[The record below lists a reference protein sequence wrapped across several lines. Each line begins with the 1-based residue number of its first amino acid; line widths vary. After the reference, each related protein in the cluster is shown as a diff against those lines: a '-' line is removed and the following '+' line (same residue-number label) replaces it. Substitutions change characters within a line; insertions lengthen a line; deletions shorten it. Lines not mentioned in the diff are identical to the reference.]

1 MELLVL
7 TKVDGFL
14 GPFAAIFGWIFN
26 ILYILLDKIYELFG
40 DGKVGIVAV
49 TVILFTIVT
58 KLLMT
63 PLTIKQQK
71 FSKMSNIMNP
81 ELTAIQEKYKGKK
94 DEKSMRLMQME
105 QQAVYEKYGTTP
117 TAGCLP
123 MLIMFPLMFALYRI
137 IYAIPAYVP
146 QINELYYGI
155 AEEIK
160 NAPDYFNYMSE
171 MATSLGVATK
181 EFVEMGDNVFTN
193 THIIDILTKFRIAD
207 WDNLIEKFPTVAN
220 IMTDNVSNIE
230 LIKDIHSVGAF
241 NILDTPQSYG
251 MSLALLIPV
260 LAIVTQLLQSKLSM
274 TNTKKNGNNSNQDNP
289 MVQSMNSMMYIMPF
303 MSGFMC
309 WMFPIC
315 VGIYWVAS
323 TVVTI
328 IYQFFINRHIDKM
341 DINDMIAKNVEKQNK
356 KKEKIGIAS
365 GSQMAELAK
374 MQTKSI
380 NAETIAESKKNSTAS
395 YANATG
401 KNYTAD
407 KTTNSGTGEKKSI
420 SGYANMLKK
429 D

>member
-1 MELLVL
+1 LELIVL
-7 TKVDGFL
+7 TKVGGFL
-14 GPFAAIFGWIFN
+14 GPFATIFGWIFN
-26 ILYILLDKIYELFG
+26 LLYILLNKIYELFS
-40 DGKVGIVAV
+40 DEKSGIVAI
-49 TVILFTIVT
+49 TVVLFTIVT

-63 PLTIKQQK
+63 PLTVKQQK
-71 FSKMSNIMNP
+71 FSKMSNVMNP

-94 DEKSMRLMQME
+94 DEKSMRMMQLE
-105 QQAVYEKYGTTP
+105 QQAVYDKYGTSP

-146 QINELYYGI
+146 EIYDLYNAI
-155 AEEIK
+155 AEGIK
-160 NAPDYFNYMSE
+160 NQDYFTYMSE
-171 MATSLGVATK
+171 MATTLGVATK
-181 EFVEMGDNVFTN
+181 NFSEMSEGVLTN
-193 THIIDILTKFRIAD
+193 AHLVDIMTKFGSDQWIA
-207 WDNLIEKFPTVAN
+207 LAQQFPSVADIIN
-220 IMTDNVSNIE
+220 ANAEQINA
-230 LIKDIHSVGAF
+230 IHSIGGF
-241 NILDTPQSYG
+241 NILNSPQYYG
-251 MSLALLIPV
+251 FSWSLLIPV
-260 LAIVTQLLQSKLSM
+260 LAIVTQLFQSKLSM
-274 TNTKKNGNNSNQDNP
+274 AKTKQTNKQSEENV

-341 DINDMIAKNVEKQNK
+341 DLNDMIAKNVEKQNK
-356 KKEKIGIAS
+356 KREKMGIAS
-365 GSQMAELAK
+365 GNQMAELAK

-380 NAETIAESKKNSTAS
+380 DAYSNAEAKKSTTSS

-401 KNYTAD
+401 KNYTAE
-407 KTTNSGTGEKKSI
+407 KTASSANTEKKSV

>member
-7 TKVDGFL
+7 TKVGGLL
-14 GPFAAIFGWIFN
+14 GPFATIFGWIFN
-26 ILYILLDKIYELFG
+26 LLYILLDKIYELFS
-40 DGKVGIVAV
+40 DEKSGIVAL
-49 TVILFTIVT
+49 TVVLFTIVT

-81 ELTAIQEKYKGKK
+81 ELTAIQEKYKGKR
-94 DEKSMRLMQME
+94 DEKSMRMMQME
-105 QQAVYEKYGTTP
+105 QQAVYDKYGTNP

-146 QINELYYGI
+146 EIYDLYNAI
-155 AEEIK
+155 AEGIK
-160 NAPDYFNYMSE
+160 NQDYFAYMSE
-171 MATSLGVATK
+171 MATTLAVQTKNFSEMSEGVL
-181 EFVEMGDNVFTN
+181 TN
-193 THIIDILTKFRIAD
+193 AHMIDIMTKFGSDQWVALAEQFPSVAD
-207 WDNLIEKFPTVAN
+207 IINTNAEQINA
-220 IMTDNVSNIE
+220 
-230 LIKDIHSVGAF
+230 IHSIGSF
-241 NILDTPQSYG
+241 NILNSPQYYG
-251 MSLALLIPV
+251 FGLALLIPV
-260 LAIVTQLLQSKLSM
+260 LAIVTQLFQSKLSM
-274 TNTKKNGNNSNQDNP
+274 AKTKTNNKQGEENV

-341 DINDMIAKNVEKQNK
+341 DMNEMIQQNVEKMNK
-356 KKEKIGIAS
+356 KREKMGIAS
-365 GSQMAELAK
+365 GNQMAGVAK
-374 MQTKSI
+374 MQTRSI
-380 NAETIAESKKNSTAS
+380 DSYAAAEVKKNSTSS

-401 KNYTAD
+401 KNYNAEKTASSV
-407 KTTNSGTGEKKSI
+407 NSDKKSV
-420 SGYANMLKK
+420 SGYANMMKK
-429 D
+429 DYEG

>member
-1 MELLVL
+1 MELLLL
-7 TKVDGFL
+7 TKVGGFL
-14 GPFAAIFGWIFN
+14 GPFATIFGWIFN
-26 ILYILLDKIYELFG
+26 LLYILLDKIYALFS
-40 DGKVGIVAV
+40 DERSGIVAI
-49 TVILFTIVT
+49 TVVLFTIVT

-71 FSKMSNIMNP
+71 FSKMSSIMNP
-81 ELTAIQEKYKGKK
+81 ELTEIQEKYKNKK
-94 DEKSMRLMQME
+94 NDEKAMRMMQME
-105 QQAVYEKYGTTP
+105 QQAVYDKYGTSP

-146 QINELYYGI
+146 DIYELYNTI
-155 AEEIK
+155 AEGLK
-160 NAPDYFNYMSE
+160 NQDYFAYMSE
-171 MATSLGVATK
+171 MATTLTVQTKKFSEMSEGVL
-181 EFVEMGDNVFTN
+181 TN
-193 THIIDILTKFRIAD
+193 AHMVDIMTKFGSDQWIDLAKQFPSIAD
-207 WDNLIEKFPTVAN
+207 I
-220 IMTDNVSNIE
+220 INVNAEQINAM
-230 LIKDIHSVGAF
+230 HSVWGF
-241 NILDTPQSYG
+241 NLLNTPQHYG
-251 MSLALLIPV
+251 FSLALLIPV
-260 LAIVTQLLQSKLSM
+260 LAIVTQLFQSMLSM
-274 TNTKKNGNNSNQDNP
+274 AKTKTNKKKGEENA

-341 DINDMIAKNVEKQNK
+341 DMDEMIRQNVEKMNK
-356 KKEKIGIAS
+356 KREKMGIAS
-365 GSQMAELAK
+365 GNQMAELAK

-380 NAETIAESKKNSTAS
+380 DSYTKAEAKKTTTSS

-401 KNYTAD
+401 KNYTSD
-407 KTTNSGTGEKKSI
+407 TTTSSANTEKKSV

>member
-1 MELLVL
+1 MELMLL
-7 TKVDGFL
+7 TKVGGFL
-14 GPFAAIFGWIFN
+14 GPFATIFGWIFN
-26 ILYILLDKIYELFG
+26 LLYILLSKIYELFS
-40 DGKVGIVAV
+40 DEKSGIVAV

-63 PLTIKQQK
+63 PLTVKQQK

-105 QQAVYEKYGTTP
+105 QQAVYDKYGTTP

-146 QINELYYGI
+146 EIYDLYNAI
-155 AEEIK
+155 AEGIK
-160 NAPDYFNYMSE
+160 NQDYFAYMSE
-171 MATSLGVATK
+171 MATTLAVQTK
-181 EFVEMGDNVFTN
+181 NFAEMGEGVLTN
-193 THIIDILTKFRIAD
+193 AHLVDIMTKFGSDNWIALAEQFPSVAPIIEENAAQINAMHSIGGF
-207 WDNLIEKFPTVAN
+207 NLLN
-220 IMTDNVSNIE
+220 
-230 LIKDIHSVGAF
+230 
-241 NILDTPQSYG
+241 TPQYYG
-251 MSLALLIPV
+251 FSWALLIPV
-260 LAIVTQLLQSKLSM
+260 LAIVTQLFQSVLSM
-274 TNTKKNGNNSNQDNP
+274 AKTKTGKKKTEENA

-315 VGIYWVAS
+315 VGIYWIAS

-341 DINDMIAKNVEKQNK
+341 DMDEMIQQNVEKMNK
-356 KKEKIGIAS
+356 KREKMGIAS
-365 GSQMAELAK
+365 GNQMAELAK

-380 NAETIAESKKNSTAS
+380 GSYTAAESKKNTTSS

-401 KNYTAD
+401 KNYNAEKTASSAN
-407 KTTNSGTGEKKSI
+407 TEKKSV
-420 SGYANMLKK
+420 SGYANMMKK

>member
-1 MELLVL
+1 MELLLL
-7 TKVDGFL
+7 TKVGGFL
-14 GPFAAIFGWIFN
+14 GPFATIFGWIFN
-26 ILYILLDKIYELFG
+26 LLYILLDKIYALFS
-40 DGKVGIVAV
+40 DERSGIVAI
-49 TVILFTIVT
+49 TVVLFTIVT

-71 FSKMSNIMNP
+71 FSKMSSIMNP
-81 ELTAIQEKYKGKK
+81 ELTEIQEKYKNKK
-94 DEKSMRLMQME
+94 NDEKAMRMMQME
-105 QQAVYEKYGTTP
+105 QQAVYDKYGTSP

-146 QINELYYGI
+146 DIYELYNTI
-155 AEEIK
+155 AEGLK
-160 NAPDYFNYMSE
+160 NQDYFAYMSE
-171 MATSLGVATK
+171 MATTLTVQTKKFSEMSEGVL
-181 EFVEMGDNVFTN
+181 TN
-193 THIIDILTKFRIAD
+193 AHMVDIMTKFGSDQWIDLAKQFPSIAD
-207 WDNLIEKFPTVAN
+207 I
-220 IMTDNVSNIE
+220 INVNAEQINAM
-230 LIKDIHSVGAF
+230 HSVWGF
-241 NILDTPQSYG
+241 NLLNTPQHYG
-251 MSLALLIPV
+251 FSLALLIPV
-260 LAIVTQLLQSKLSM
+260 LAIVTQLFQSMLSM
-274 TNTKKNGNNSNQDNP
+274 AKTKTNKKKGEENA
-289 MVQSMNSMMYIMPF
+289 MMQSMNSMMYIMPF

-341 DINDMIAKNVEKQNK
+341 DMDEMIRQNVEKMNK
-356 KKEKIGIAS
+356 KREKMGIAS
-365 GSQMAELAK
+365 GNQMAELAK

-380 NAETIAESKKNSTAS
+380 DSYTKAEAKKTTTSS

-401 KNYTAD
+401 KNYTSD
-407 KTTNSGTGEKKSI
+407 TTTSSANTEKKSV

>member
-1 MELLVL
+1 LELIVL
-7 TKVDGFL
+7 TKVGGFL
-14 GPFAAIFGWIFN
+14 GPFAWVFGQVFN
-26 ILYILLDKIYELFG
+26 LLYELLSLFS
-40 DGKVGIVAV
+40 IENVAL
-49 TVILFTIVT
+49 TVVLFTIVT

-81 ELTAIQEKYKGKK
+81 ELTAIQEKYKNKRN
-94 DEKSMRLMQME
+94 DEKAMRLMQME
-105 QQAVYEKYGTTP
+105 QQAVYDKYGTSP

-123 MLIMFPLMFALYRI
+123 MLIMFPIMFALYRV

-146 QINELYYGI
+146 DIYELYNAI
-155 AEEIK
+155 AEGIK
-160 NAPDYFNYMSE
+160 NQDYFAYMSE
-171 MATSLGVATK
+171 MATTLTVQTKNFSEMSEGVL
-181 EFVEMGDNVFTN
+181 TN
-193 THIIDILTKFRIAD
+193 AHMVDIMTKFGTNEWTA
-207 WDNLIEKFPTVAN
+207 LAEKFPSVADIIN
-220 IMTDNVSNIE
+220 TNVEQINA
-230 LIKDIHSVGAF
+230 IHSIWGF
-241 NILDTPQSYG
+241 NILNSPQYYG
-251 MSLALLIPV
+251 FGLALLIPV
-260 LAIVTQLLQSKLSM
+260 LAIVTQLFQSKLSLAKTKT
-274 TNTKKNGNNSNQDNP
+274 TNKQGEENV

-328 IYQFFINRHIDKM
+328 IYQFFINRHIDNMNM
-341 DINDMIAKNVEKQNK
+341 DEMIQQNVEKLNK
-356 KKEKIGIAS
+356 KREKLGIAS

-380 NAETIAESKKNSTAS
+380 DTYTNTEAKKSTTSS

-401 KNYTAD
+401 KNYTTEKTASSANAD
-407 KTTNSGTGEKKSI
+407 KKSV

>member
-1 MELLVL
+1 MESIIL
-7 TKVDGFL
+7 TQVGGFL
-14 GPFAAIFGWIFN
+14 GPFAWVFGQVFN
-26 ILYILLDKIYELFG
+26 LLYELLSLFN
-40 DGKVGIVAV
+40 VENVAI

-63 PLTIKQQK
+63 PMTIKQQK
-71 FSKMSNIMNP
+71 FSKMQSIISP

-94 DEKSMRLMQME
+94 DEKSMRMMQLE
-105 QQAVYEKYGTTP
+105 QQAIYDKYGTSP

-123 MLIMFPLMFALYRI
+123 MLIMFPIMFALYRV

-146 QINELYYGI
+146 DIYDLYNAI
-155 AEEIK
+155 AEGIK
-160 NAPDYFNYMSE
+160 NQDYFTYMSE
-171 MATSLGVATK
+171 LARTLGVATK
-181 EFVEMGDNVFTN
+181 DFAEMGEGVLTN
-193 THIIDILTKFRIAD
+193 KHMVDIMTKFGTNEWTA
-207 WDNLIEKFPTVAN
+207 LAEKFPSVADVIN
-220 IMTDNVSNIE
+220 TNVEQINA
-230 LIKDIHSVGAF
+230 IHSIGGF
-241 NILDTPQSYG
+241 NILNSPQYYG
-251 MSLALLIPV
+251 FGLALLIPV
-260 LAIVTQLLQSKLSM
+260 LAIVTQLFQSKLSLAKTKT
-274 TNTKKNGNNSNQDNP
+274 TNKQGEENV

-341 DINDMIAKNVEKQNK
+341 DMDEMIAKNVEKQNK
-356 KKEKIGIAS
+356 KREKMGIAS

-380 NAETIAESKKNSTAS
+380 DAYSNAEVKKSTTSS

-401 KNYTAD
+401 KNYTSE
-407 KTTNSGTGEKKSI
+407 KTASSATNSEGKKSI
-420 SGYANMLKK
+420 GGYANMLKK

>member
-1 MELLVL
+1 MELIFL
-7 TKVDGFL
+7 TKVGGFL
-14 GPFAAIFGWIFN
+14 GPFATIFGWIFN
-26 ILYILLDKIYELFG
+26 LLYILLSKIYELFS
-40 DGKVGIVAV
+40 DEKSGIVAV

-63 PLTIKQQK
+63 PLTVKQQK

-94 DEKSMRLMQME
+94 DEKSMRMMQME
-105 QQAVYEKYGTTP
+105 QQAVYDKYGTTP

-146 QINELYYGI
+146 DIKELYSTI
-155 AEEIK
+155 AEGILRE
-160 NAPDYFNYMSE
+160 DYFAYMSE
-171 MATSLGVATK
+171 MATTLGVATK
-181 EFVEMGDNVFTN
+181 NFTEMSVN
-193 THIIDILTKFRIAD
+193 TLTPDHLIDIMTKFGSDNWIA
-207 WDNLIEKFPTVAN
+207 LAEQFPSVADIIN
-220 IMTDNVSNIE
+220 TNAEQINA
-230 LIKDIHSVGAF
+230 IHSIWGF
-241 NILDTPQSYG
+241 NILNSPQYYG
-251 MSLALLIPV
+251 FGLALLIPV

-274 TNTKKNGNNSNQDNP
+274 ANTKKNTNNNRNQENA

-341 DINDMIAKNVEKQNK
+341 DMDEMIKQNVEKMNK
-356 KKEKIGIAS
+356 KREKMGIAS
-365 GSQMAELAK
+365 GNQMAGVAK

-380 NAETIAESKKNSTAS
+380 DSYAAAETKKSTTSS

-401 KNYTAD
+401 KNYTAE
-407 KTTNSGTGEKKSI
+407 KSTSSANSDSKSV

>member
-7 TKVDGFL
+7 TKVGGFL
-14 GPFAAIFGWIFN
+14 GPFATIFGWIFN
-26 ILYILLDKIYELFG
+26 LLYILLDKIYGLFS
-40 DGKVGIVAV
+40 DEKSGIVAI
-49 TVILFTIVT
+49 TVVLFTIVT

-81 ELTAIQEKYKGKK
+81 ELTEIQEKYKNKK
-94 DEKSMRLMQME
+94 NDEKAMRMMQME
-105 QQAVYEKYGTTP
+105 QQAVYDKYGTSP

-146 QINELYYGI
+146 DIKELYSAI
-155 AEEIK
+155 AEGLLKE
-160 NAPDYFNYMSE
+160 DYFAYMSE
-171 MATSLGVATK
+171 MATTLSVQTK
-181 EFVEMGDNVFTN
+181 NFTEMSVN
-193 THIIDILTKFRIAD
+193 TLTPDHLIDIMTKFGSDQWIALAD
-207 WDNLIEKFPTVAN
+207 QFPSIATLINTNAEQINA
-220 IMTDNVSNIE
+220 
-230 LIKDIHSVGAF
+230 IHSIWGF
-241 NILDTPQSYG
+241 NILNSPQYYG
-251 MSLALLIPV
+251 FGLALLIPV
-260 LAIVTQLLQSKLSM
+260 LAVVTQLFQSFLSM
-274 TNTKKNGNNSNQDNP
+274 AKTKTNKKKGEENA

-315 VGIYWVAS
+315 VGIYWIAS
-323 TVVTI
+323 TVVTV

-341 DINDMIAKNVEKQNK
+341 DMDEMIRQNVEKMNK
-356 KKEKIGIAS
+356 KREKMGIAS
-365 GSQMAELAK
+365 GNQMAGVAK

-380 NAETIAESKKNSTAS
+380 DSYAAAESKKNTTSS
-395 YANATG
+395 YANASG
-401 KNYTAD
+401 KSYTTE
-407 KTTNSGTGEKKSI
+407 KTETSVNTDKKSV

>member
-7 TKVDGFL
+7 TKVGGFL
-14 GPFAAIFGWIFN
+14 GPFAWVFGQVFN
-26 ILYILLDKIYELFG
+26 LLYELLSLFS
-40 DGKVGIVAV
+40 IENVAI

-105 QQAVYEKYGTTP
+105 QQAIYDKYGTSP

-123 MLIMFPLMFALYRI
+123 MLIMFPIMFALYRV

-146 QINELYYGI
+146 DIYDLYNAI
-155 AEEIK
+155 AEGIK
-160 NAPDYFNYMSE
+160 NQDYFAYMTELAS
-171 MATSLGVATK
+171 TLGVATK
-181 EFVEMGDNVFTN
+181 NFSEMSEGVLTN
-193 THIIDILTKFRIAD
+193 SHMVDIMTKFGTNEWTA
-207 WDNLIEKFPTVAN
+207 LAEKFPSVADIIN
-220 IMTDNVSNIE
+220 TNVEQINA
-230 LIKDIHSVGAF
+230 IHTIGGF
-241 NILDTPQSYG
+241 NILDTPQHYG
-251 MSLALLIPV
+251 FSLALLIPV
-260 LAIVTQLLQSKLSM
+260 LAIVTQLFQSKLSLAKTKT
-274 TNTKKNGNNSNQDNP
+274 TNKQGEENV

-341 DINDMIAKNVEKQNK
+341 DMDEMIAKNVEKQNK
-356 KKEKIGIAS
+356 KREKMGIAS
-365 GSQMAELAK
+365 GNQMAELAK

-380 NAETIAESKKNSTAS
+380 NNDTVAEVKKSSTSS

-401 KNYTAD
+401 KNYTAE
-407 KTTNSGTGEKKSI
+407 KTTSAANTDKKSI

>member
-1 MELLVL
+1 MELIVL
-7 TKVDGFL
+7 TKVGGFL
-14 GPFAAIFGWIFN
+14 GPFATIFGWIFN
-26 ILYILLDKIYELFG
+26 LLYILLDKIYEMFG
-40 DGKVGIVAV
+40 EGKGGLVAV

-81 ELTAIQEKYKGKK
+81 ELTAIQEKYKGKR

-123 MLIMFPLMFALYRI
+123 MLIMFPIMFALYRI

-146 QINELYYGI
+146 QIYDLYSSI
-155 AEEIK
+155 AEGIK
-160 NAPDYFNYMSE
+160 NSPDYFNYMSE

-181 EFVEMGDNVFTN
+181 NFTEMGDNVLTN
-193 THIIDILTKFRIAD
+193 THLIDILTKFRVTD
-207 WDNLIEKFPTVAN
+207 WDNLIDKFPAVAN
-220 IMTDNVSNIE
+220 IMTDNVSNIQ

-241 NILDTPQSYG
+241 NILNTPQHYG
-251 MSLALLIPV
+251 MSLALLIPI
-260 LAIVTQLLQSKLSM
+260 LAIVTQLFQSKLSM
-274 TNTKKNGNNSNQDNP
+274 ASTKKNGNKQNQDNP

-341 DINDMIAKNVEKQNK
+341 DMNEMIAKNVEKQNK

-365 GSQMAELAK
+365 GSQMANLAK
-374 MQTKSI
+374 MQTKNI
-380 NAETIAESKKNSTAS
+380 NNDNKTVSVNTVNS
-395 YANATG
+395 
-401 KNYTAD
+401 
-407 KTTNSGTGEKKSI
+407 EKKSI
-420 SGYANMLKK
+420 SGYANMSKK

>member
-7 TKVDGFL
+7 TKVGGFL
-14 GPFAAIFGWIFN
+14 GPFATIFGWIFN
-26 ILYILLDKIYELFG
+26 LMYILLDKIYELFS
-40 DGKVGIVAV
+40 DERSGIVAI

-81 ELTAIQEKYKGKK
+81 ELTAIQEKYKNKK
-94 DEKSMRLMQME
+94 NDEKAMRMMQLE
-105 QQAVYEKYGTTP
+105 QAAVYEKYGTNP
-117 TAGCLP
+117 AAGCLP
-123 MLIMFPLMFALYRI
+123 LLIMFPLMFALYRI

-146 QINELYYGI
+146 AIKELYIAI
-155 AEEIK
+155 AEGLLNE
-160 NAPDYFNYMSE
+160 DYFAYMSE
-171 MATSLGVATK
+171 MAKTLTVQTSNFT
-181 EFVEMGDNVFTN
+181 EMSAN
-193 THIIDILTKFRIAD
+193 TLTVDHLIDIMTKFGSDQWIALAEQFPSIAD
-207 WDNLIEKFPTVAN
+207 LI
-220 IMTDNVSNIE
+220 NVNAEQINA
-230 LIKDIHSVGAF
+230 IHSIGGF
-241 NILDTPQSYG
+241 NILNSPQYYG
-251 MSLALLIPV
+251 FKLTLLIPV
-260 LAIVTQLLQSKLSM
+260 LAVVTQLFQSKLSM
-274 TNTKKNGNNSNQDNP
+274 AKTKNNNNKKTEENA
-289 MVQSMNSMMYIMPF
+289 MMQSMNSMMYIMPF

-341 DINDMIAKNVEKQNK
+341 DMNEMIQKNVEKMAKN
-356 KKEKIGIAS
+356 KEKMGIAS
-365 GSQMAELAK
+365 GNQMAELAK

-380 NAETIAESKKNSTAS
+380 ESDSAAEVKKNSTSS

-401 KNYTAD
+401 KSYATEKSATSVSVD
-407 KTTNSGTGEKKSI
+407 KKSI

>member
-1 MELLVL
+1 MNFIVL
-7 TKVDGFL
+7 TQVGGFL
-14 GPFAAIFGWIFN
+14 GPFAWVFGQVFN
-26 ILYILLDKIYELFG
+26 LLYELLNLFS
-40 DGKVGIVAV
+40 IENVAI
-49 TVILFTIVT
+49 TVVLFTIVT

-71 FSKMSNIMNP
+71 FSKMQNIISP

-105 QQAVYEKYGTTP
+105 QQAIYEKYGTSP

-123 MLIMFPLMFALYRI
+123 MLIMFPIMFALYRV
-137 IYAIPAYVP
+137 IYALPAYVP
-146 QINELYYGI
+146 DIYDLYNAI
-155 AEEIK
+155 AEGIK
-160 NAPDYFNYMSE
+160 NQDYFTYMSE
-171 MATSLGVATK
+171 LASTLGVATK
-181 EFVEMGDNVFTN
+181 NFAEMSEGVLTN
-193 THIIDILTKFRIAD
+193 DHLVDIMTKFGTDQWTA
-207 WDNLIEKFPTVAN
+207 LAEKFPSVADVIN
-220 IMTDNVSNIE
+220 TNVEQINA
-230 LIKDIHSVGAF
+230 IHSIWGF
-241 NILDTPQSYG
+241 NILNSPQYYG
-251 MSLALLIPV
+251 FGLALLIPV
-260 LAIVTQLLQSKLSM
+260 LAIVTQLFQSKLSLA
-274 TNTKKNGNNSNQDNP
+274 NTKNNKKQGEENA
-289 MVQSMNSMMYIMPF
+289 MMQSMNSMMYIMPF

-341 DINDMIAKNVEKQNK
+341 DMNEMIQKNIEKQNK
-356 KKEKIGIAS
+356 KREKMGIAS
-365 GSQMAELAK
+365 GSQMAGVAK

-380 NAETIAESKKNSTAS
+380 DSYAASYAKSNTTTS

-401 KNYTAD
+401 KSYTAE
-407 KTTNSGTGEKKSI
+407 KTAYSANADKKSV

>member
-1 MELLVL
+1 LELFVL
-7 TKVDGFL
+7 TKVGGFL
-14 GPFAAIFGWIFN
+14 GPFATIFGWIFN
-26 ILYILLDKIYELFG
+26 LLYILLDKIYELFG
-40 DGKVGIVAV
+40 EGKVGIVAV

-146 QINELYYGI
+146 QIYDLYNGI
-155 AEEIK
+155 AEGIK
-160 NAPDYFNYMSE
+160 LNPEYFAYMSE
-171 MATSLGVATK
+171 QATALGVSVKNFT
-181 EFVEMGDNVFTN
+181 EMGDSVLTN
-193 THIIDILTKFRIAD
+193 THIIDILTKFRVAD
-207 WDNLIEKFPTVAN
+207 WDKLIDQFPAVAN

-230 LIKDIHSVGAF
+230 LIKDIHAVGSF
-241 NILDTPQSYG
+241 NILNTPQSYG

-260 LAIVTQLLQSKLSM
+260 LAVATQLLQSKLSM
-274 TNTKKNGNNSNQDNP
+274 ANTKKNNNNKNQENA

-315 VGIYWVAS
+315 VGIYWIAS

-341 DINDMIAKNVEKQNK
+341 DINEMIAKNVEKQNK

-365 GSQMAELAK
+365 GSQMANLAK

-380 NAETIAESKKNSTAS
+380 GNEN
-395 YANATG
+395 
-401 KNYTAD
+401 
-407 KTTNSGTGEKKSI
+407 KTVSVNNTNSEKKSI
-420 SGYANMLKK
+420 SGYANMFKK

>member
-7 TKVDGFL
+7 TKVGGFL
-14 GPFAAIFGWIFN
+14 GPFATIFGWIFN
-26 ILYILLDKIYELFG
+26 LLYILLEKVYELFS
-40 DGKVGIVAV
+40 DEKSGIVAI

-81 ELTAIQEKYKGKK
+81 ELTEIQEKYKNKK
-94 DEKSMRLMQME
+94 NDEKAMRMMQME
-105 QQAVYEKYGTTP
+105 QAAVYEKYGTSP

-146 QINELYYGI
+146 AIKELYNAI
-155 AEEIK
+155 AEGLLNE
-160 NAPDYFNYMSE
+160 DYFAYMSE
-171 MATSLGVATK
+171 MATTLTVQTK
-181 EFVEMGDNVFTN
+181 NFTEMSANMLTAD
-193 THIIDILTKFRIAD
+193 HLIDIMTKFGSDQWIA
-207 WDNLIEKFPTVAN
+207 LAEKFPSIA
-220 IMTDNVSNIE
+220 E
-230 LIKDIHSVGAF
+230 LINTNAEQINAIHSIWGF
-241 NILDTPQSYG
+241 NILNSPQYYG
-251 MSLALLIPV
+251 FSITLLIPV
-260 LAIVTQLLQSKLSM
+260 LAVVTQLFQSILSM
-274 TNTKKNGNNSNQDNP
+274 SKTKTAGKKKTEENA
-289 MVQSMNSMMYIMPF
+289 MMQSMNSMMYIMPF

-341 DINDMIAKNVEKQNK
+341 DMDDMIKQNVEKMNK
-356 KKEKIGIAS
+356 KREKMGIAS

-380 NAETIAESKKNSTAS
+380 DSYTKTEEKKNSTSS

-401 KNYTAD
+401 KSYTTE
-407 KTTNSGTGEKKSI
+407 KTTASVNTEKKSV